1 MFNQSCRH
9 ASGVRKI
16 QVNLLFLIV
25 YDRIMDLSAQIKNS
39 LIERIKQSENLD
51 LLKAIQAI
59 FDTSDENIYELNEHQ
74 KKSISLSKIQIEEG
88 NVQKSVEV
96 ILEMKKWLQSK

>member
-88 NVQKSVEV
+88 NVQKSEEV

>member
-51 LLKAIQAI
+51 LLEAIQAI

-88 NVQKSVEV
+88 NVQKSEEV